1 MYTHTHIYIYMYTHT
16 HIYIYIY
23 TQYIYIYV
31 HTHVPPVSLSVPE
44 DGKPTD
50 ARPSMATDWGCLQ
63 LCRNADA
70 AKR

>member
-1 MYTHTHIYIYMYTHT
+1 M
-16 HIYIYIY
+16 Y
-23 TQYIYIYV
+23 TQYIYICVCV
-31 HTHVPPVSLSVPE
+31 HTHVLPVSLSVPE

>member
-1 MYTHTHIYIYMYTHT
+1 MYTHT
-16 HIYIYIY
+16 IYIYIY
-23 TQYIYIYV
+23 ICTHTYIYIHRIYIYV